1 MTFARPEFLALLAAV
16 PVCASFLWLAG
27 TRRRALAAFFPG
39 VSRYGRLRGVKAVL
53 FLAGL
58 ALLALGAAGPRA
70 GHVAASVAP
79 PAPLRLMV
87 AVDCSRSM
95 LARDVAPDRLS
106 AAKELVRAVLAKLP
120 HVAAGVVGFSGRA
133 WLACPV
139 TADRPAL
146 ALFLDALSPAEAPL
160 GGTSVAAALE
170 ACRLALAG
178 AGSGAILVLSDGEDT
193 VPVRDAAGS
202 RPGDPPVF
210 TVAVGGAT
218 PVAVPL
224 PPEAGG
230 GVLRDGEGGP
240 VLVGV
245 DAAGLARLARDA
257 GGRSF
262 RLAPDAPSPA
272 ADIVAA
278 LTALSAHAARPAA
291 ITDAPADRSE
301 LCYAAGLAL
310 LVLDLL
316 LVPVG
321 KGLSV
326 ALLAVAALGATSAPA
341 RAGDPAGKD
350 VSRGIAAFAADD
362 AATALQAFLAAR
374 VWRPDSP
381 GILYDI
387 GTAYYRLGRFDEA
400 GRMFA
405 RAAAA
410 ASPALRARAL
420 YNQGNAVCREGDAE
434 GAARLYAASLALV
447 PADAD
452 ARANLDRVRAGNDAC
467 RKAGQDAGDS
477 GSKSGRTPDAA
488 AGGEGR
494 AEAPGKAP
502 APVGDDDGSGKRDG
516 PDGAAASADA
526 PPSAGKQGPAN
537 VPVAG
542 AVGQKAGEK
551 QAPSAGKV
559 GDPILDRV
567 PDLTGLPTPPLYG
580 RPSVAKDW

>member
-27 TRRRALAAFFPG
+27 ARRRALAAFFPG

-58 ALLALGAAGPRA
+58 ALLALGAAGPQA
-70 GHVAASVAP
+70 GHVAAVVAP

-106 AAKELVRAVLAKLP
+106 AAKGLVRAVLAGLP

-178 AGSGAILVLSDGEDT
+178 AGSGAILVVSDGEDT
-193 VPVRDAAGS
+193 VPVRDAAGA

-230 GVLRDGEGGP
+230 GVLRDGEGRP

-245 DAAGLARLARDA
+245 DAAGLAGLARDA

-272 ADIVAA
+272 GGIVAA
-278 LTALSAHAARPAA
+278 LAALAASKGHAAA
-291 ITDAPADRSE
+291 TVDAPADRSA

-310 LVLDLL
+310 LLLDLF

-321 KGLSV
+321 KGLAV
-326 ALLAVAALGATSAPA
+326 AILAVATLGATAAPA

-350 VSRGIAAFAADD
+350 VSRGIAAFEADD
-362 AATALQAFLAAR
+362 AAMALEAFLAAR

-381 GILYDI
+381 EILYDI

-410 ASPALRARAL
+410 ASPALQARAL
-420 YNQGNAVCREGDAE
+420 YNQGNAACRQGDAD
-434 GAARLYAASLALV
+434 GAARLYAASLAV
-447 PADAD
+447 DPSDAE
-452 ARANLDRVRAGNDAC
+452 ARANLERLRSGDNPC
-467 RKAGQDAGDS
+467 RKAGKDAGES
-477 GSKSGRTPDAA
+477 GSKPGRTPDAA

-494 AEAPGKAP
+494 ADAPGKAP
-502 APVGDDDGSGKRDG
+502 APVGADDGSGKRDG
-516 PDGAAASADA
+516 PDGPAASADA
-526 PPSAGKQGPAN
+526 PPRAGRQGPADL
-537 VPVAG
+537 PLSG
-542 AVGQKAGEK
+542 ASGQKAGEK
-551 QAPSAGKV
+551 QARSAGKI

-567 PDLTGLPTPPLYG
+567 PDLTGLPTPPRYG

>member
-1 MTFARPEFLALLAAV
+1 MTFARPEFLALLVAV

-27 TRRRALAAFFPG
+27 ARRRGLAAFFPS
-39 VSRYGRLRGVKAVL
+39 VSGHGRLRRVKAIL

-70 GHVAASVAP
+70 GHVAAVVAP
-79 PAPLRLMV
+79 PPALRLLV

-95 LARDVAPDRLS
+95 LARDMAPDRLS
-106 AAKELVRAVLAKLP
+106 AAKGLVRAVLAGLP

-160 GGTSVAAALE
+160 GGTSVTAALE
-170 ACRLALAG
+170 ACRLALTG
-178 AGSGAILVLSDGEDT
+178 ARSGAILVLSDGEDT
-193 VPVRDAAGS
+193 VPVRDATGS
-202 RPGDPPVF
+202 RPDDPPVF

-230 GVLRDGEGGP
+230 GVLRDGEGRP

-245 DAAGLARLARDA
+245 DAAGLAGLAQDT
-257 GGRSF
+257 GGRFF

-272 ADIVAA
+272 SGIVAA
-278 LTALSAHAARPAA
+278 LAAQAAAKGHAAA
-291 ITDAPADRSE
+291 TVDAPADRSA

-316 LVPVG
+316 LVPLG
-321 KGLSV
+321 KGGGAAV
-326 ALLAVAALGATSAPA
+326 LAVAVLGATALPA
-341 RAGDPAGKD
+341 RAGDPAAKD

-362 AATALQAFLAAR
+362 AATALEAFLAAR

-381 GILYDI
+381 EILYDI

-405 RAAAA
+405 RAASAG
-410 ASPALRARAL
+410 SPALQARAL
-420 YNQGNAVCREGDAE
+420 YNQGNAACRQGDAE
-434 GAARLYAASLALV
+434 GAGRLYAASLAV
-447 PADAD
+447 DPSDAE
-452 ARANLDRVRAGNDAC
+452 AKANLEWLRSGADPC
-467 RKAGQDAGDS
+467 RKGGQDAGEP
-477 GSKSGRTPDAA
+477 GSKPGRTQDAA
-488 AGGEGR
+488 AGGEGK
-494 AEAPGKAP
+494 ADAPGKAP
-502 APVGDDDGSGKRDG
+502 APVGQDDGSGKREG
-516 PDGAAASADA
+516 PDGPAASADA
-526 PPSAGKQGPAN
+526 PPSAEKEGPAN
-537 VPVAG
+537 APVSG
-542 AVGQKAGEK
+542 ASGQKAGEK
-551 QAPSAGKV
+551 RARSAGKL
-559 GDPILDRV
+559 GDPVLDRV